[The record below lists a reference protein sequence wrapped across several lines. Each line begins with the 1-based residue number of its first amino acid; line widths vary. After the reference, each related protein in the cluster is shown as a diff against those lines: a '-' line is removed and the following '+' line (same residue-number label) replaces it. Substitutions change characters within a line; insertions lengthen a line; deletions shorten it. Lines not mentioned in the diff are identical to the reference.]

1 MKNGVIVLMC
11 VLGLSACTKSNTEHD
26 GVSTR
31 DNKVNVP
38 SEQNSEPQR
47 GMYLVATNAIIV
59 VLPDSEKVDS
69 LRYVGKEVLL
79 SKDGAD
85 LSQVRAYA
93 EANQIKLIEFKDEV
107 VSFKK
112 ADGAE
117 KKLAKKDMIGDVV
130 LFNVNKEPFD
140 LTAVNFNT
148 KDADLYFKN

>member
-1 MKNGVIVLMC
+1 MKNGVILLILG
-11 VLGLSACTKSNTEHD
+11 LGLSACTKTDTDQD
-26 GVSTR
+26 GAATR

-47 GMYLVATNAIIV
+47 GMYLVASNAIIV

-69 LRYVGKEVLL
+69 LRYVGKQVLL

-85 LSQVRAYA
+85 LTRVRAYA

-112 ADGAE
+112 ADGSE

-140 LTAVNFNT
+140 LTAVSFST